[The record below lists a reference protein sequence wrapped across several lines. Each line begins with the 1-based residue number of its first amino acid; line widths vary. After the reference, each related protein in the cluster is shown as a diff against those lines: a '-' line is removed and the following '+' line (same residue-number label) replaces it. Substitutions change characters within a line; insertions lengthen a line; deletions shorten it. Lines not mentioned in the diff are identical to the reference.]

1 MARSMSTTE
10 SRPPV
15 ILVAEDETLIRMLA
29 WDILTE
35 DAGYRVIEAV
45 NADEALILLE
55 SRHDVRLVFTD
66 VDMPGALDGFALAL
80 IVDLRFSGIKVIVTS
95 GQARPGVGDLPKGA
109 RFLPKPYA
117 PSALIAMVQEMLGET
132 AKPTMVPLDAA
143 MVEQGS
149 PVLPAAIKVSQ
160 MHSGI
165 GAVGGLAQ
173 PVPEPDE

>member
-1 MARSMSTTE
+1 MNPTE
-10 SRPPV
+10 TKPPV
-15 ILVAEDETLIRMLA
+15 ILVVEDDTLIRMLA

-66 VDMPGALDGFALAL
+66 VDMPGSLNGFALAR
-80 IVDLRFSGIKVIVTS
+80 IVDMRFPGIKVIVTS
-95 GQARPGVGDLPKGA
+95 GHARPGVGDLPKGIP
-109 RFLPKPYA
+109 FLPKPYA
-117 PSALIAMVQEMLGET
+117 PSALITMVQEMLGET
-132 AKPTMVPLDAA
+132 AKPIMVPLDAST
-143 MVEQGS
+143 VEQGS
-149 PVLPAAIKVSQ
+149 PVLPAAIKVGQ

-173 PVPEPDE
+173 PLPEPDE